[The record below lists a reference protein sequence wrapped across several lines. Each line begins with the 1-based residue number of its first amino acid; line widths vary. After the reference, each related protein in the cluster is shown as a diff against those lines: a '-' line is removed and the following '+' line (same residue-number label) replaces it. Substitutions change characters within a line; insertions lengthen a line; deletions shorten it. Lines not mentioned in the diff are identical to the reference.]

1 MKSFTKHQYM
11 SPYSWISIQKVHQS
25 FLQKQNKMLSLDRT
39 ALQSAGLA
47 CVIEA
52 STILRLLEYNQ
63 KGLLSQVDAV
73 YCMTEAMVGT
83 QYAQRHTLKHTHT
96 VQQNDRCFYIHQTDE
111 CLWETEQGQAKVM
124 DRHDLHDCWQQTVNR
139 NHISEQE
146 RERGRKH
153 TVIGLRGD
161 TRKEKY

>member
-1 MKSFTKHQYM
+1 MHRDTH
-11 SPYSWISIQKVHQS
+11 
-25 FLQKQNKMLSLDRT
+25 LNT
-39 ALQSAGLA
+39 
-47 CVIEA
+47 
-52 STILRLLEYNQ
+52 
-63 KGLLSQVDAV
+63 
-73 YCMTEAMVGT
+73 
-83 QYAQRHTLKHTHT
+83 HTLCSRMIDVFTYT
-96 VQQNDRCFYIHQTDE
+96 RQMSV
-111 CLWETEQGQAKVM
+111 LWETEQGQAKVM